1 MSKNIVCKI
10 TEADFPN
17 RTHCEMENGEIVK
30 TKGGLIGQTVEVRL
44 TRKRKNNK
52 KGKLIDVIKK
62 SSEETDSHCPHS
74 DVCGGCTYQTFDF
87 EQEAEYKKN
96 LLKKLYTEAGLL
108 EGDLKFTRSPVERGY
123 RNKMEY
129 SFGDE
134 EKDGPLALGL
144 HRKARFY
151 ELVNTDHCNIVPED
165 FNTIRMAT
173 RTHFDELGTPFYHLM
188 RRTGILR
195 YLVLR
200 QAHATGEILVNL
212 VTTHEGVDTEAFT
225 KMLLNLKLEGN
236 IASIYHTKSDTL
248 SDAVVPEEVDLL
260 YGKEAIEEELC
271 GLNFHIGPFSFFQ
284 PNPYAAEVIYERARQ
299 LAGEEKGIVFDLYS
313 GTGTIA
319 QILAEKAKKVIGIE
333 IVPEAV
339 EKARV
344 AAEENG
350 LDNVE
355 FICGDVLHEIE
366 NVKESPD
373 LLVLDPPRDGIHP
386 KAIGKIMAFQ
396 PKRIL
401 YISCNPRTHVRDM
414 KMMEEHGYRLEHLEA
429 VDQFTRTSHCE
440 ALTLL
445 SRDRSAISRK

>member
-1 MSKNIVCKI
+1 MSKNINCKI
-10 TEADFPN
+10 VDADFPN
-17 RTHCEMENGEIVK
+17 RTYCELENGEMVS
-30 TKGGLIGQTVEVRL
+30 TKGGLVGQVVEVRL
-44 TRKRKNNK
+44 TRKKKNHK
-52 KGKLIDVIKK
+52 RGKLIDVLEA
-62 SSEETDSHCPHS
+62 SPMESDARCPHS
-74 DVCGGCTYQTFDF
+74 QVCGGCTYQTLDF

-96 LLKKLYTEAGLL
+96 LLEKLYQEAELL
-108 EGDLKFTRSPVERGY
+108 DGELKFTRSPVERGY

-165 FNTIRMAT
+165 FNMIRMAV
-173 RTHFDELGTPFYHLM
+173 RDYFDELGTPFYHLM

-200 QAHATGEILVNL
+200 YAHATGEILVNL
-212 VTTHEGVDTEAFT
+212 VTTHEGVDTDAFVE
-225 KMLLNLKLEGN
+225 LLMNLKLEGR
-236 IASIYHTKSDTL
+236 IVSIYHTKSDAL
-248 SDAVVPEEVDLL
+248 SDAVVPEEVTLL
-260 YGKEAIEEELC
+260 YGKETIEEKLC
-271 GLNFHIGPFSFFQ
+271 GLNFHVGPFSFFQ
-284 PNPYAAEVIYERARQ
+284 PNPYAAEVIYERARE
-299 LAGEEKGIVFDLYS
+299 LVGDEKGVVFDLYS

-319 QILAEKAKKVIGIE
+319 QILAEKAEKVIGIE
-333 IVPEAV
+333 IIPEAV

-344 AAEENG
+344 AAVENG

-366 NVKESPD
+366 KVQESPD

-386 KAIGKIMAFQ
+386 KAIDKILAFQ

-401 YISCNPRTHVRDM
+401 YISCNPRTHVRDL
-414 KMMEEHGYRLEHLEA
+414 KIMEEHGYGVEHLEA
-429 VDQFTRTSHCE
+429 VDQFSRTSHVE
-440 ALTLL
+440 TVVLM
-445 SRDRSAISRK
+445 SRKDNKR

>member
-10 TEADFPN
+10 IDADFPN
-17 RTHCEMENGEIVK
+17 RTQCEMENGEIVV
-30 TKGGLIGQTVEVRL
+30 TKGGLIGQEVEVRL
-44 TRKRKNNK
+44 TRKKKNNK
-52 KGKLIDVIKK
+52 KGKLIEIVKTSPEESK
-62 SSEETDSHCPHS
+62 SRCPHS
-74 DVCGGCTYQTFDF
+74 EVCGGCTYQTLDF

-96 LLKKLYTEAGLL
+96 LLQKLYTEAGLMD
-108 EGDLKFTRSPVERGY
+108 GDLKFTRSPVERGY

-165 FNTIRMAT
+165 FNIIRMAT
-173 RTHFDELGTPFYHLM
+173 RDYFDELGAPFYHLI

-212 VTTHEGVDTEAFT
+212 VTTHEGIDCDAFVE
-225 KMLLNLKLEGN
+225 MLLDLKLKGK
-236 IASIYHTKSDTL
+236 IVSIYHTKSDAL
-248 SDAVVPEEVDLL
+248 SDAVVPEEVELI
-260 YGKEAIEEELC
+260 YGKEVIEEQLL

-284 PNPYAAEVIYERARQ
+284 PNPYAAEVIYQRARE
-299 LAGEEKGIVFDLYS
+299 LAGDEQGVVFDLYS

-319 QILAEKAKKVIGIE
+319 QILAKEAKKVIGIE
-333 IVPEAV
+333 IIPEAV
-339 EKARV
+339 EKARD

-366 NVKESPD
+366 KVKNSPD

-386 KAIGKIMAFQ
+386 KAIGKIMAFK

-414 KMMEEHGYRLEHLEA
+414 NIMKEHGYKLQHLEA
-429 VDQFTRTSHCE
+429 VDQFTRTSHVETVC
-440 ALTLL
+440 LL
-445 SRDRSAISRK
+445 SRVEM